1 MMVDSGT
8 DMPELCFVQAKKRK
22 EVLKKPVFN
31 ALLND
36 DRLNSFEFG
45 AIDNLI

>member
-8 DMPELCFVQAKKRK
+8 YMPELFLVQAKKIK
-22 EVLKKPVFN
+22 EVQKKPVFN
-31 ALLND
+31 ALLDD